1 MTNIVTS
8 VDVDTFL
15 RSLNKAEM
23 RTNIGVSSGG
33 GGGTD
38 NITATLPLD
47 RTGDVL
53 SIRQATTSLSGY
65 LSSADWTTFNAK
77 QAALGFTAANDANV
91 LHTTGNESK
100 TSGTTTFADDVKIA
114 SDSLKKFRIQ
124 NVADTLYVQLLLN
137 PSGAFAYPKVSTNAT
152 TLTFETASQTITL
165 GGSYYTFLSGGRNVL
180 SLGNDG
186 ATAAATIKGGL
197 TQTNH
202 TLFTNSSNTTIA
214 SISPTGSAFFAKPL
228 GVGGAPLVD
237 SLDRIIVTLWG
248 PSTNISSVGYGFS
261 ALSLRC
267 DDDGTDINTNSGVFV
282 KHAADYSATAGY
294 ASTVQLYGTTGT
306 RGLVL
311 GCNTEGGYIRYE
323 LGPLWPDS
331 EVGRIIDR
339 GTGVADWLYNW
350 TAVRTITA
358 SQSGTTVTL
367 TSGTVTSADI
377 GRWIAWNAYG
387 SNKTEGE
394 AFRIISITDSTHCVV
409 DTSRTVPSQ
418 TARINTVNTTIY
430 SGGALET
437 KIIGVGGP
445 AVDSSGRFP
454 GMFYSIDSA
463 SNLSTNYSSIHVSTD
478 TSFSNTLS
486 FYQYGPS
493 YTLDVGLAGCSQMI
507 AQAGSKGFVFG
518 TYSETADLRFSMG
531 YTAGTLSDEMMRI
544 IKRGANSSTLIHGLT
559 TNRTITI
566 TQGGTTT
573 ITATSG
579 TFSAA
584 DVGRYIL
591 LQGTQYVTAASG
603 EMIKIVSYTDSTH
616 VVCDHS
622 LNYAATI
629 AKVVI
634 PKFESDE
641 GVVRASGLNLRSGT
655 VGYVLTCSSTDGS
668 IGLAA
673 LTPALSSITGFGT
686 GWVAALGATYS
697 AGSGSVIVTE
707 LDGAPS
713 VSATTIKFPNA
724 SVTDLGSGA
733 VSIAFGGGSGT
744 VTATGG
750 SLTSNS
756 IILGAGTTDT
766 KVVAG
771 IISDGISKIT
781 LGVAG
786 TSVGALILNNAT
798 SGSITIQP
806 VTGALGTSV
815 ISVPAATDTLVT
827 LTATQTLSNKT
838 FTTPVLGVAT
848 ATSINKITLTAPATG
863 STLTIIDGKTLT
875 SNNTLTF
882 SGTDG
887 STLNIGAGGTLA
899 SLAFAS
905 TVAIGSVTG
914 LGTGVGTALAIA
926 VGSAGGPVTFNGALG
941 TPSSGVLTNAT
952 GLPLTTGVT
961 GNLPVS
967 NLNSG
972 TSASSTTFWRGDGTW
987 ATPAGSG
994 TVTAT
999 GGSLTV
1005 NSVVL
1010 GAGGTDTKVLAGIT
1024 FDGTSKLNLG
1034 VAGTSV
1040 GGIVLANATS
1050 GTITIQPVTGALG
1063 TTILSAPTGSDTLVT
1078 LTATQTLSNK
1088 TLTTP
1093 VLGVATA
1100 TSINKVTLTAPASG
1114 STLTIVDGKTFTSSN
1129 TLTLAGTDGST
1140 LNIGAGG
1147 TLASLAFAS
1156 TVAIGS
1162 VTGLGTGVATALAI
1176 AVGSAGGPVTF
1187 NGALGTPSSGVATN
1201 LTGTAA
1207 GLTAGTVT
1215 TNANLTGD
1223 VTSSG
1228 SNATT
1233 IAAGVVSLSKMA
1245 NVATATV
1252 FYRKTAATG
1261 SPEVQTLA
1269 TLKTDLNCGDLG
1281 SPLSQFASTTS
1292 AQLAGIISNK
1302 TGTGILVFDT
1312 APTLSNLTI
1321 DRLTLSGNITT
1332 AAWTTNGLRIK
1343 GIAAT
1348 LTDNSTASSTTVTI
1362 GYTDVFGGNTI
1373 AATNTSVIYTDY
1385 ITAFFKDG
1393 IAGSN
1398 ITLSNKWAL
1407 GAESAIFGTSNKLK
1421 ISNTGVLTAIAPSL
1435 GTPTTLILTN
1445 ATGLPLST
1453 GITGNLPVGNLNSGT
1468 SASSSTYWR
1477 GDGTWATPGGSGT
1490 VTATGGNLT
1499 SNLFV
1504 LGAGTTDTKVTAGIA
1519 SDGVSSLL
1527 LGVAATS
1534 VGAIVLRNMT
1544 SGSITIQPVTGALG
1558 SSVISAPAVT
1568 DTLVT
1573 LAATQT
1579 LTNKTLTYPIL
1590 TPQTYTTVSNL
1601 IASSYTNTR
1610 VAVSDRGGRVAYSDG
1625 SFWRWESTGAKIA
1638 ETPSH
1643 TIQLAVSGITATG
1656 ATKTMIRIPFGVT
1669 ITSWELK
1676 SDVSGSIIV
1685 DILKNTSGNFGGS
1698 SITGSV
1704 QPTLTSVQ
1712 GATGSTLTGWTTG
1725 LVAGDYI
1732 TLSLGA
1738 ATTLTAVTL
1747 TLLCDRT

>member
-23 RTNIGVSSGG
+23 RSNLGVSSG

-77 QAALGFTAANDANV
+77 QAALGFTPDAITSATAPIIRTGNVYSIPAATTSVNGYLTSADWTTFNAKQAALGFTAANDTNV

-100 TSGTTTFADDVKIA
+100 TSGITTFADNVKIA
-114 SDSLKKFRIQ
+114 SDSLKYFRVQ

-152 TLTFETASQTITL
+152 TLTFENSSQTITL
-165 GGSYYTFLSGGRNVL
+165 GGSYYNFTSGGRNVL

-186 ATAAATIKGGL
+186 ATAAAIIKGGV

-202 TLFTNSSNTTIA
+202 TLFTNSSDTTIA

-237 SLDRIIVTLWG
+237 SLDRIVATLWG

-267 DDDGTDINTNSGVFV
+267 DNDGTDINTNSGVFV

-294 ASTVQLYGTTGT
+294 ASCVQLYGTTGT
-306 RGLVL
+306 RGLIL

-323 LGPLWPDS
+323 LGPLWPNS

-339 GTGVADWLYNW
+339 GTGIADYLYNW
-350 TAVRTITA
+350 TGVRTITA
-358 SQSGTTVTL
+358 SQTGTTVTA
-367 TSGTVTSADI
+367 TVGTFTSADV
-377 GRWIAWNAYG
+377 GRWVCWNEYG

-394 AFRIISITDSTHCVV
+394 AFRITAYLTSTTVTV

-454 GMFYSIDSA
+454 GMFYSLDSA
-463 SNLSTNYSSIHVSTD
+463 SNLSTNYSSIHISTD
-478 TSFSNTLS
+478 TIFSNTLS

-544 IKRGANSSTLIHGLT
+544 IKRGVNSSTLIHGLT
-559 TNRTITI
+559 TNRTITV

-573 ITATSG
+573 VTATSG

-591 LQGTQYVTAASG
+591 LQGTQYVTSASG

-616 VVCDHS
+616 IVCDRS

-634 PKFESDE
+634 PQFESDQ
-641 GVVRASGLNLRSGT
+641 GAIRAPSLNLRSGT
-655 VGYVLTCSSTDGS
+655 VGYVLTCSSTDGTL
-668 IGLAA
+668 GLAA
-673 LTPALSSITGFGT
+673 LAPTLSSITGLGT
-686 GWVAALGATYS
+686 NVATALAIAVGSAGGPLTFNGALGTPSSGTLTNATGLPISTGVSGLGSGWVAALGATYS

-744 VTATGG
+744 VTATAG
-750 SLTSNS
+750 SLTS
-756 IILGAGTTDT
+756 
-766 KVVAG
+766 
-771 IISDGISKIT
+771 
-781 LGVAG
+781 
-786 TSVGALILNNAT
+786 
-798 SGSITIQP
+798 
-806 VTGALGTSV
+806 
-815 ISVPAATDTLVT
+815 
-827 LTATQTLSNKT
+827 
-838 FTTPVLGVAT
+838 
-848 ATSINKITLTAPATG
+848 
-863 STLTIIDGKTLT
+863 
-875 SNNTLTF
+875 
-882 SGTDG
+882 
-887 STLNIGAGGTLA
+887 
-899 SLAFAS
+899 
-905 TVAIGSVTG
+905 
-914 LGTGVGTALAIA
+914 
-926 VGSAGGPVTFNGALG
+926 
-941 TPSSGVLTNAT
+941 
-952 GLPLTTGVT
+952 
-961 GNLPVS
+961 
-967 NLNSG
+967 
-972 TSASSTTFWRGDGTW
+972 
-987 ATPAGSG
+987 
-994 TVTAT
+994 
-999 GGSLTV
+999 

-1040 GGIVLANATS
+1040 GGIVLTNATS

-1063 TTILSAPTGSDTLVT
+1063 ATVLTAPAGTDTLVT
-1078 LTATQTLSNK
+1078 LTATQTLTNK
-1088 TLTTP
+1088 TLTSPTLTTPALGTPASGVLTNCTGTASGLTAGNVTTNANLTGDVTSVGNATTLTNAPVIAKVLTGYVSGAGTVAATDSILQAIQKLNGNDATNANLTGPITSVGNATSIAAQTGTGTTFVMQASPTLTTP

-1100 TSINKVTLTAPASG
+1100 TSINKVTLTSPATG
-1114 STLTIVDGKTFTSSN
+1114 STLTIIDGKTLTSSN

-1156 TVAIGS
+1156 TVALGS

-1187 NGALGTPSSGVATN
+1187 NGALGTPSSGILTN
-1201 LTGTAA
+1201 CTGTAS

-1233 IAAGVVSLSKMA
+1233 IAAGAVSLSKMA
-1245 NVATATV
+1245 NVATGTV

-1281 SPLSQFASTTS
+1281 NPLSQFASTTS

-1312 APTLSNLTI
+1312 APTLSNVTL
-1321 DRLTLSGNITT
+1321 DRLTLSGNITA
-1332 AAWTTNGLRIK
+1332 AAWTTSGLRIK
-1343 GIAAT
+1343 GVAAI
-1348 LTDNSTASSTTVTI
+1348 LTDNSTTSSTTVTI

-1373 AATNTSVIYTDY
+1373 AATNTLVTYTDY
-1385 ITAFFKDG
+1385 ITAFFKEG
-1393 IAGSN
+1393 TAGTN

-1407 GAESAIFGTSNKLK
+1407 GAESARFGTTGFLK
-1421 ISNTGVLTAIAPSL
+1421 IANSGKITLPASTTSNAPINLPHGSAPTSPVDGDLWTTTAGTYIRINGTTVGPLGTSGGGGSITAIVSQTPDNGTYSLLGGTVDGSNAVFTVPGSVYTSGYLLVYLNGVLQTQGSSNDFTETSPAA
-1435 GTPTTLILTN
+1435 GTFTF
-1445 ATGLPLST
+1445 
-1453 GITGNLPVGNLNSGT
+1453 
-1468 SASSSTYWR
+1468 
-1477 GDGTWATPGGSGT
+1477 
-1490 VTATGGNLT
+1490 VTAPP
-1499 SNLFV
+1499 
-1504 LGAGTTDTKVTAGIA
+1504 
-1519 SDGVSSLL
+1519 
-1527 LGVAATS
+1527 
-1534 VGAIVLRNMT
+1534 
-1544 SGSITIQPVTGALG
+1544 SGSIITAIVSGGGNAMTANPLSQFASTSSAQLAGVLNDETGSGLVVFNIQP
-1558 SSVISAPAVT
+1558 
-1568 DTLVT
+1568 TLS
-1573 LAATQT
+1573 
-1579 LTNKTLTYPIL
+1579 YPIIN
-1590 TPQTYTTVSNL
+1590 PQTYTTVNGL
-1601 IASSYTNTR
+1601 TASSYTNVR
-1610 VAVSDRGGRVAYSDG
+1610 VAISDRGGRLAYSDG
-1625 SFWRWESTGAKIA
+1625 SNWRWEETGAKIA
-1638 ETPSH
+1638 ETP
-1643 TIQLAVSGITATG
+1643 AVTMQIKIPDTTVG
-1656 ATKTMIRIPFGVT
+1656 AKKLYLEIPFALT
-1669 ITSWELK
+1669 ITGWKLVA
-1676 SDVSGSIIV
+1676 DVSGSLVV
-1685 DILKNTSGNFGGS
+1685 DIWRSTYSAFPPVVGGTLTASAKPTLSSVQKNTS
-1698 SITGSV
+1698 
-1704 QPTLTSVQ
+1704 
-1712 GATGSTLTGWTTG
+1712 STLTGWTTS
-1725 LVAGDYI
+1725 LATGDYLEI
-1732 TLSLGA
+1732 NVDSV
-1738 ATTLTAVTL
+1738 TTVANATL
-1747 TLLCDRT
+1747 TLYCDRA